1 MHRSKP
7 DPVYHKPPRRRRCQ
21 RTLALIAALL
31 ALASS
36 PQAWSENRPTIE
48 YKVKASYLYNFLQ
61 FVEWP
66 PEAIAGGTI
75 LVCVFGE
82 DNFGTALRPIAGET
96 VRGLTVAVRYFHESE
111 GLEVCHL
118 VFVSASERGREP
130 QVLQHLAGRPVL
142 TVGETAGFAA
152 RGGTINLIR
161 VADKIR
167 FEINQQTAERNRLKI
182 SAQLLQ
188 LGVRR

>member
-1 MHRSKP
+1 MHRSRP
-7 DPVYHKPPRRRRCQ
+7 NPVYHKPPWRRRCQ
-21 RTLALIAALL
+21 QTLALIAALL
-31 ALASS
+31 ALATA
-36 PQAWSENRPTIE
+36 PQAWSEKKPTLE
-48 YKVKASYLYNFLQ
+48 YQVKASYLYNFLQ

-66 PEAIAGGTI
+66 PKVLAGGTI

-82 DNFGTALRPIAGET
+82 DNFGTALRAIAGET
-96 VRGLTVAVRYFHESE
+96 VRGLAVAVQHFSEPE
-111 GLEVCHL
+111 GLEACH
-118 VFVSASERGREP
+118 VVYVSASVRDCEP
-130 QVLQHLAGRPVL
+130 LVLQRLAGRPVL
-142 TVGETAGFAA
+142 TIGETAGFTE

-167 FEINQQTAERNRLKI
+167 FEINQQAAEHNRLKI